1 MKILEFP
8 ELRQTYNYD
17 CGASALQSTL
27 IYYGIEL
34 KENFVIKIAKTTK
47 EGTQIKNIVK
57 VAQKYGL
64 KTDSRQMTIKDLKNF
79 INKKIPVIIPL
90 QARTK
95 NKKIKWE
102 NTWENGHYVVLIG
115 YDDKKFIFEDP
126 SAFIRTYLTYKEFS
140 KRWHDL
146 DIDEKKYINHGIA
159 IFGKKPKF
167 KSKEMIKMG

>member
-27 IYYGIEL
+27 IYYGIEIREDSVM
-34 KENFVIKIAKTTK
+34 KMAKTTK
-47 EGTQIKNIVK
+47 EGTEIKNIIK
-57 VAQKYGL
+57 VAKKYGL
-64 KTDSRQMTIKDLKNF
+64 KADSRQMTIKDLKKF
-79 INKKIPVIIPL
+79 IDKKAPIIIPL
-90 QARTK
+90 QAWTNNK
-95 NKKIKWE
+95 NIKWE
-102 NTWENGHYVVLIG
+102 DAWEDGHYVVLIG

-146 DIDEKKYINHGIA
+146 DIDGKKYINHGIA

-167 KSKEMIKMG
+167 KSKEIIKTG